1 MKSTWDITCYVM
13 LLKARLL
20 CLPTLTCL
28 NLLES
33 FPHWCPIQCS
43 VFENDVLSSTRF
55 AVFWSA
61 NLWKRRDFCFMACHL
76 LYLFKW
82 HNTTNPKP
90 FRWWA
95 MFGISALFANA
106 KKASGAFINLPCN
119 NLSASIYLNEDPRN
133 MPDFSAFLGLE
144 PLSSRLVFAFSVPWI
159 SKRLTILK
167 ATMTGPSWTYGGLW
181 DL

>member
-1 MKSTWDITCYVM
+1 MKSTWDITCHVM

-20 CLPTLTCL
+20 CLPTLTYL
-28 NLLES
+28 NLLEP
-33 FPHWCPIQCS
+33 FHHWCPIQCS

-90 FRWWA
+90 FCCWV
-95 MFGISALFANA
+95 MVGI
-106 KKASGAFINLPCN
+106 
-119 NLSASIYLNEDPRN
+119 SASIYLIEDPRN

-167 ATMTGPSWTYGGLW
+167 AAMTSPWWTYGALW
-181 DL
+181 DP